1 MKKELRKLFGTI
13 NERYGSE
20 IAPEGVNYVDVDL
33 SSLADSMGLGSLK
46 EALKHACAII
56 PLKQPRDG
64 MKVMIDGRT
73 FVRYSQLDTGIAV
86 PDFVARAAG
95 LARKPYVANDS
106 MILNC

>member
-1 MKKELRKLFGTI
+1 MKQELQKLFGNI
-13 NERYGSE
+13 AERYGSE
-20 IAPEGVNYVDVDL
+20 IAPEGVNYMDVDL

-46 EALKHACAII
+46 GSLKNACAII
-56 PLKQPRDG
+56 PLKQPKEG

-73 FVRYSQLDTGIAV
+73 FLRYSQFESGIAV

-95 LARKPYVANDS
+95 LPRKPYVAGDS